1 MRPLWVRAMK
11 IHVILEPDITPDQL
25 VEIGL
30 LAERLDIAGLWVQ
43 NYAVGA
49 DPFMSLVPLA
59 RESSRIRLG
68 VVIVSPYEMHPAKMA
83 TSLLT
88 LNEFAGGRASMV
100 IGGGGEWLGI
110 MGMRH
115 RWRVGRVREAIEI
128 VRAAARGGGVGGTIN
143 YKGDDYQAKYYRT
156 PWVTEKTPAMV
167 YAGVTKDK
175 MLQMGATT
183 ADGIMLADLGLPSVV
198 AGRVD
203 VVKEALAA
211 SGRPRQDLCINNF
224 LGWHV
229 KEDAEET
236 YREARRELL
245 IRAFLMK
252 DWLTPFLSE
261 EEAEFVQQNK
271 GAFVKAYQNRTGH
284 IEGIPQDII
293 DRIIDSLTITV
304 PAADSDQAVERL
316 RQMAATGL
324 DEISLRLHDDPMDSI
339 RLIGDRVIPEF
350 HR

>member
-1 MRPLWVRAMK
+1 MK

-25 VEIGL
+25 LEIGL

-43 NYAVGA
+43 NYAAGA

-59 RESSRIRLG
+59 RESSRIKLG
-68 VVIVSPYEMHPAKMA
+68 VVIVSPYETHPAKMA

-88 LNEFAGGRASMV
+88 LNEYSNGRASMV

-110 MGMRH
+110 MGIKH
-115 RWRVGRVREAIEI
+115 SWRVSMVREAVEI
-128 VRAAARGGGVGGTIN
+128 VREAARGGGVDGTIN
-143 YKGDDYQAKYYRT
+143 YQGENYRAKYYRT
-156 PWVTEKTPAMV
+156 PWVKEQTPATV
-167 YAGVTKDK
+167 YGGVTKDK
-175 MLQMGATT
+175 MLQMGACT
-183 ADGIMLADLGLPSVV
+183 ADGVMLADLGLPSVV
-198 AGRVD
+198 AGRID
-203 VVKEALAA
+203 VVNKALEA
-211 SGRPRQDLCINNF
+211 SGRPRQDLLINNF

-229 KEDAEET
+229 KEDAQEV

-261 EEAEFVQQNK
+261 EEADFVQDNK
-271 GAFVKAYQNRTGH
+271 GAFVKAYQERTGI
-284 IEGIPQDII
+284 IEGVPQDIV

-304 PAADSDQAVERL
+304 PAADSDKAVERL
-316 RQMAATGL
+316 KQMEATGL
-324 DEISLRLHDDPMDSI
+324 DEISLRLHDDPVDSI
-339 RLIGDRVIPEF
+339 RLIGERVIPEF

>member
-1 MRPLWVRAMK
+1 MK

-30 LAERLDIAGLWVQ
+30 LAESLDIAGLWVQ
-43 NYAVGA
+43 NYAAGA

-59 RESSRIRLG
+59 RESSRIELG

-88 LNEFAGGRASMV
+88 LNEYSKGRASMV

-110 MGMRH
+110 MGIEH
-115 RWRVGRVREAIEI
+115 SWRVGRVREAIEI
-128 VRAAARGGGVGGTIN
+128 VREAARGGGVDGMMN
-143 YKGDDYQAKYYRT
+143 YQGENYRAKYYRT
-156 PWVTEKTPAMV
+156 PWVTEKKPAKV
-167 YAGVTKDK
+167 YAGVTKDR
-175 MLQMGATT
+175 MLRMGAGS

-198 AGRVD
+198 VDRVD
-203 VVKEALAA
+203 FAVNALKE
-211 SGRPRQDLCINNF
+211 SGRPREELRINDF

-261 EEAEFVQQNK
+261 EEADFVQENK
-271 GAFVKAYQNRTGH
+271 GAFIRAYQDRTGN

-293 DRIIDSLTITV
+293 DRITDSLTITTPV
-304 PAADSDQAVERL
+304 AGFDKALERL
-316 RQMAATGL
+316 QQLEATGL
-324 DEISLRLHDDPMDSI
+324 DELSLRLHDDPADSI
-339 RLIGDRVIPEF
+339 RLIGQRVIPEF

>member
-1 MRPLWVRAMK
+1 MK

-25 VEIGL
+25 VEVGL
-30 LAERLDIAGLWVQ
+30 LAESLDIAGLWVQ

-59 RESSRIRLG
+59 RASSRIQLG

-88 LNEFAGGRASMV
+88 LNEYANGRASMV

-110 MGMRH
+110 MGIKH
-115 RWRVGRVREAIEI
+115 KWRVSRVREAVEI
-128 VRAAARGGGVGGTIN
+128 VREAARGGGVGGMIN
-143 YKGDDYQAKYYRT
+143 YKGEDYQANYYRT
-156 PWVTEKTPAMV
+156 PWVTATTPANV
-167 YAGVTKDK
+167 YAGVTKDN
-175 MLQMGATT
+175 MLRMGAES

-198 AGRVD
+198 AERVD
-203 VVKEALAA
+203 FVHEALKA
-211 SGRPRQDLCINNF
+211 SGRPREELRINDF

-229 KEDAEET
+229 KEDADET

-261 EEAEFVQQNK
+261 EEADLVQVKK
-271 GAFVKAYQNRTGH
+271 GAFMKAYQDRSGN
-284 IEGIPQDII
+284 IEGVPQDIV
-293 DRIIDSLTITV
+293 DRIIESLTITV
-304 PAADSDQAVERL
+304 PAADSDKAIDRL
-316 RQMAATGL
+316 KQMEAAGL
-324 DEISLRLHDDPMDSI
+324 DEISLRLHDDPADSI
-339 RLIGDRVIPEF
+339 RLIGERVIPQF

>member
-1 MRPLWVRAMK
+1 MQ

-30 LAERLDIAGLWVQ
+30 LAESLDIAGLWVQ
-43 NYAVGA
+43 NYAVAA
-49 DPFMSLVPLA
+49 DPFMTLVPLA
-59 RESSRIRLG
+59 RASSRIQLG

-88 LNEFAGGRASMV
+88 LNEYSNGRASMV

-110 MGMRH
+110 MGIKH
-115 RWRVGRVREAIEI
+115 SWRVSRVQEAVAI
-128 VRAAARGGGVGGTIN
+128 VRKAAQGGGVGGMLN
-143 YKGDDYQAKYYRT
+143 FKGENYQANYYRT
-156 PWVTEKTPAMV
+156 PWVSEKNHATV

-175 MLQMGATT
+175 MLQMGAIS
-183 ADGIMLADLGLPSVV
+183 ADGIMLADLGLPAVV

-203 VVKEALAA
+203 VVNKALEA
-211 SGRPRQDLCINNF
+211 SGRPREELRINDF

-261 EEAEFVQQNK
+261 EEADLVQEKK
-271 GAFVKAYQNRTGH
+271 GAFVQAYQDRSGN
-284 IEGIPQDII
+284 IEGVPQDIV
-293 DRIIDSLTITV
+293 DRIIASLTITV
-304 PAADSDQAVERL
+304 PAADSDQAIERL
-316 RQMAATGL
+316 KQLEATGL
-324 DEISLRLHDDPMDSI
+324 DEISLRLHDDPADSI
-339 RLIGDRVIPEF
+339 RLIGERVIPRF
-350 HR
+350 H

>member
-1 MRPLWVRAMK
+1 LK

-30 LAERLDIAGLWVQ
+30 LAESLDIAGLWVQ
-43 NYAVGA
+43 NYAAGA
-49 DPFMSLVPLA
+49 DQFMSLVPLA

-68 VVIVSPYEMHPAKMA
+68 VVIVSPYETHPTKMA

-88 LNEFAGGRASMV
+88 LNEYSKGRASMV
-100 IGGGGEWLGI
+100 IGGGGEWLGV
-110 MGMRH
+110 MGVKRS
-115 RWRVGRVREAIEI
+115 WRVNRVREAVEI
-128 VRAAARGGGVGGTIN
+128 VREAARGGGVGGMIN
-143 YKGDDYQAKYYRT
+143 FKGEDYQANYYRT
-156 PWVTEKTPAMV
+156 PWVTEKTPATV
-167 YAGVTKDK
+167 YAGVTKDN
-175 MLQMGATT
+175 MLRMGANS

-198 AGRVD
+198 ADRVD
-203 VVKEALAA
+203 FAVKALEE
-211 SGRPRQDLCINNF
+211 SGRPRDELRINDF

-229 KEDAEET
+229 KEDADET

-261 EEAEFVQQNK
+261 EEADFVQENK
-271 GAFVKAYQNRTGH
+271 GAFVKAYQQRTGN
-284 IEGIPQDII
+284 IEGIPQDIV

-304 PAADSDQAVERL
+304 PAADSDKAIERL
-316 RQMAATGL
+316 KQLEATGL
-324 DEISLRLHDDPMDSI
+324 DELSLRLHDDPADSI
-339 RLIGDRVIPEF
+339 RLIGERVIPEF

>member
-1 MRPLWVRAMK
+1 MK

-30 LAERLDIAGLWVQ
+30 LAESLDIAGLWVQ
-43 NYAVGA
+43 NYATGA

-59 RESSRIRLG
+59 RESSRIKLG

-88 LNEFAGGRASMV
+88 LNEYSNGRASMV

-110 MGMRH
+110 MGIKTA
-115 RWRVGRVREAIEI
+115 WRVSRVREAVEI
-128 VRAAARGGGVGGTIN
+128 VKEAARGGGVGGMIN
-143 YKGDDYQAKYYRT
+143 YKGENYQANYFRT
-156 PWVTEKTPAMV
+156 PWVTQNTPATV
-167 YAGVTKDK
+167 YAGVTKDN
-175 MLQMGATT
+175 MLRMGANC

-198 AGRVD
+198 AERVAL
-203 VVKEALAA
+203 VHEALEA
-211 SGRPRQDLCINNF
+211 SGRPREELRINDF

-229 KEDAEET
+229 KEDVDEV
-236 YREARRELL
+236 YREARRELI

-261 EEAEFVQQNK
+261 EEADLVQEK
-271 GAFVKAYQNRTGH
+271 KSAFMKAYQDRTGN
-284 IEGIPQDII
+284 IEGVPQDII

-304 PAADSDQAVERL
+304 PAAESDKAIERL
-316 RQMAATGL
+316 KQLEASGL
-324 DEISLRLHDDPMDSI
+324 DDISLRLHDDPADSI
-339 RLIGDRVIPEF
+339 RLIGERVIPQF
-350 HR
+350 R